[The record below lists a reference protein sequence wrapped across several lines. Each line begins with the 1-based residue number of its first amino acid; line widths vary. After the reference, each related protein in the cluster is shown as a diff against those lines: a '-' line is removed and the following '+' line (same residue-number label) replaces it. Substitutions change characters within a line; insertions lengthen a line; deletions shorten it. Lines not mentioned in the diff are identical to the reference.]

1 MALPK
6 SLNAFKETLY
16 DKLPEQDWPRPLKAL
31 WWDAQGDWDTAHDL
45 VDGASVTMADA
56 VHAYLHRKE
65 GDEWNANYWYQR
77 AQRSFFDGSLKA
89 EWEVLVKELL
99 G

>member
-1 MALPK
+1 MDVPK
-6 SLNAFKETLY
+6 SFEGFKATL
-16 DKLPEQDWPRPLKAL
+16 DKQAPAGHWPKPLQAL
-31 WWDAQGDWDTAHDL
+31 WWDAKGDWDTAHDL
-45 VDGASVTMADA
+45 VDGASVPMADA

-77 AQRSFFDGSLKA
+77 AQRPFFDGLLEA
-89 EWEVLVKELL
+89 EWKVLAKELL

>member
-1 MALPK
+1 MEEFKGTLSEGAPPK
-6 SLNAFKETLY
+6 
-16 DKLPEQDWPRPLKAL
+16 DWPKPLQAL
-31 WWDAQGDWDTAHDL
+31 WWDAQDNWEAAHDL
-45 VDGASVTMADA
+45 VDGSTAPMADA

-65 GDEWNANYWYQR
+65 GDEWNANYWYENAKR
-77 AQRSFFDGSLKA
+77 AFFDGSLEA